1 MLMDRDRQ
9 GENMT
14 ELHTL
19 GVAEI
24 IQHIRRRQVSP
35 VEVAEACLKRIA
47 SLEPQLHAWATLDRS
62 GALAAARH
70 CEQALQRGEACGALC
85 GVPVGLKDIFY
96 TAGLR
101 TAAGSRVYADF
112 VPTYDAT
119 AVVRLKESGAVVLGK
134 TVTTEFA
141 TADPSPTRNPWNT
154 AHTPGGSS
162 SGSAAAVAA
171 RMIPAA
177 LGSQTGGSTLRPAA
191 YNGIVGLKPTYGRIS
206 RYGVI
211 PVSWCLDHVG
221 ILVRSVEDAALVLQA
236 IAGHDAHDP
245 GALAQPLGDYLAAV
259 QHAEPPPR
267 IGVVRQ
273 FFFEQ
278 AETEIQQHTEHVL
291 ERLAGSGAT
300 VREVALPSSFATV
313 LAAHRLVMRVEAA
326 AFHADMFVSKR
337 EQYGPKLRES
347 IETGLT
353 ISGVDYLRAQRLRRL
368 FQQEVAQMF
377 DGVDVLLTPT
387 TPAPAPRDL
396 STTGDAKFQSP
407 WTSAGVPAITLPSG
421 RSKDGMPLGVQLV
434 APALQEERL
443 LQAARWCEAALAIT
457 LMPPL

>member
-1 MLMDRDRQ
+1 
-9 GENMT
+9 MT

-19 GVAEI
+19 GVAEV
-24 IQHIRRRQVSP
+24 IQLVRRRQVSP
-35 VEVAEACLKRIA
+35 VEVAEDCFKRIE
-47 SLEPQLHAWATLDRS
+47 SLEPQLHAWVTLDRS
-62 GALAAARH
+62 SALAAARH
-70 CEQALQRGEACGALC
+70 CEQALQRGEGCGALC

-112 VPTYDAT
+112 VPTYDA
-119 AVVRLKESGAVVLGK
+119 ASVVQLKAAGAVVLGK

-236 IAGHDAHDP
+236 IAGYDPHDP
-245 GALAQPLGDYLAAV
+245 GSLVQPVGDYVAAV
-259 QHAEPPPR
+259 QHAERPPR

-278 AETEIQQHTEHVL
+278 AEAETQQHTEQVL
-291 ERLAGSGAT
+291 ERLAGTGAT
-300 VREVALPSSFATV
+300 VREVALPPSFATV
-313 LAAHRLVMRVEAA
+313 LAAHRIVMRVEAA
-326 AFHADMFVSKR
+326 AFHADMFATKR

-347 IETGLT
+347 IETGLV
-353 ISGVDYLRAQRLRRL
+353 IPSVDYLRAQRLRRL
-368 FQQEVAQMF
+368 FQQDVPQMF
-377 DGVDVLLTPT
+377 NEVDVLLTPA

-407 WTSAGVPAITLPSG
+407 WTSAGVPAIALPSG
-421 RSKDGMPLGVQLV
+421 RSKGGMPLGIQLI

-443 LQAARWCEAALAIT
+443 LQAARWCEATLAIT
-457 LMPPL
+457 LVPPL

>member
-1 MLMDRDRQ
+1 
-9 GENMT
+9 MT
-14 ELHTL
+14 EIHLL
-19 GVAEI
+19 GVAEVAALV
-24 IQHIRRRQVSP
+24 RRRDVSP
-35 VEVAEACLKRIA
+35 VEVAEHCWRRIEA
-47 SLEPQLHAWATLDRS
+47 LEPQLHAWATLDRV

-70 CEQALQRGEACGALC
+70 WEQAIQRGETGGMLC

-101 TAAGSRVYADF
+101 TAAGSRVYANF

-119 AVVRLKESGAVVLGK
+119 TVRRLREAGAVSLGK

-141 TADPSPTRNPWNT
+141 TADPSPTRNPWDT

-221 ILVRSVEDAALVLQA
+221 ILARSVADAALVLQA
-236 IAGHDAHDP
+236 IAGYDAQDA
-245 GALAQPLGDYLAAV
+245 GALSAPVGNYVTAV
-259 QHAEPPPR
+259 ERTEQPPR
-267 IGVVRQ
+267 LGVVRQ
-273 FFFEQ
+273 FFF
-278 AETEIQQHTEHVL
+278 AEADTETQQHTEQAL
-291 ERLAGSGAT
+291 ARLASAGA
-300 VREVALPSSFATV
+300 VVHEVALPPSFRTV
-313 LAAHRLVMRVEAA
+313 LAAHRIIMRVEAA
-326 AFHADMFVSKR
+326 AFHADMFMQQR
-337 EQYGPKLRES
+337 EQYGPKLREA
-347 IETGLT
+347 IETGLVT
-353 ISGVDYLRAQRLRRL
+353 PAVDYLRAQRLRRL
-368 FQQEVAQMF
+368 FQQDVARMF
-377 DGVDVLLTPT
+377 AAVDVLLTPA

-396 STTGDAKFQSP
+396 RTTGDAKFQSP
-407 WTSAGVPAITLPSG
+407 WTYAGVPAIALPSG
-421 RSKDGMPLGVQLV
+421 RSQSGMPLGLQLV

-443 LQAARWCEAALAIT
+443 LQAARWCEATLGVT